1 VLLGKSIL
9 VMPTSSWWV
18 AVQSVSACHGGKVTV
33 ATAAMETVSEENRW
47 RDWACDMRSEIS
59 GIPAGMTNADLI

>member
-1 VLLGKSIL
+1 
-9 VMPTSSWWV
+9 V